1 MKQGLTSPYKVKASR
16 TGPTTGQ
23 HEIHGESWGVAINEA
38 MDFILIFR
46 HKKPKNNLARLV
58 PCNMQSARFEATI
71 WARFQCIHRP
81 AQVACHVDP
90 KVSICFAE

>member
-38 MDFILIFR
+38 TDFILIFR
-46 HKKPKNNLARLV
+46 HKKAKKKTWRALFLVICNPPGLRQPFGPDFNAFIAQPK
-58 PCNMQSARFEATI
+58 
-71 WARFQCIHRP
+71 
-81 AQVACHVDP
+81 
-90 KVSICFAE
+90 